1 MTLFES
7 LLTDSWLASL
17 LEPLQFTFMLQA
29 FTLVILIAV
38 PTALLSCFLVLKG
51 WSLMGDAI
59 SHSIL
64 PGVVIAYIMA
74 IPYAVGAFIAGMF
87 CALATGYIKE
97 HTRLKEDTVMGG
109 VFSSLFAL
117 GLVMMSKIETG
128 VHLDHILFGDLLGL
142 SWANIVESAVISIA
156 VIGFIG
162 LKGKDLVVYVF
173 DHQHAKAI
181 GLSVTFLHYSLLVTL
196 SLTIVASLKVVGMIL
211 VISLLIAPGAIAFLL
226 TNHFNRMLYLAVTIS
241 VLCSV
246 TGVYLSFFIDSAPAP
261 TIILLMAVL
270 FIMVFSY
277 QQIKSKM
284 MIKKQAKPNSE
295 TCTKKHANTTAST
308 SVEVD
313 AVV

>member
-1 MTLFES
+1 MSLFEP
-7 LLTDSWLASL
+7 LLTNSYLALL
-17 LEPLQFTFMLQA
+17 LEPLQFTFMVQA
-29 FTLVILIAV
+29 FILVILIAI

-74 IPYAVGAFIAGMF
+74 IPYAIGAFIAGIF
-87 CALATGYIKE
+87 CALATGYIKDNS
-97 HTRLKEDTVMGG
+97 RLKEDTVMGV

-142 SWANIVESAVISIA
+142 SWENIIESAVISIA
-156 VIGFIG
+156 VIGFIVV
-162 LKGKDLVVYVF
+162 KGKDLVVYVF

-181 GLSVTFLHYSLLVTL
+181 GLSVKFLHYSLLVTL

-226 TNHFNRMLYLAVTIS
+226 SNHFNRMLYLAVAIS
-241 VLCSV
+241 IFCSV
-246 TGVYLSFFIDSAPAP
+246 AGVYLSFFIDSAPAP

-270 FIMVFSY
+270 FILVFSY
-277 QQIKSKM
+277 QQINSAM
-284 MIKKQAKPNSE
+284 MKRQARSNSD
-295 TCTKKHANTTAST
+295 TSTKT
-308 SVEVD
+308 S
-313 AVV
+313 AW

>member
-1 MTLFES
+1 MSLFEP
-7 LLTDSWLASL
+7 LLTNSYLALL
-17 LEPLQFTFMLQA
+17 LEPLQFTFMVQA
-29 FTLVILIAV
+29 FILVILIAI

-74 IPYAVGAFIAGMF
+74 IPYAIGAFIAGIF
-87 CALATGYIKE
+87 CALATGYIKDNS
-97 HTRLKEDTVMGG
+97 RLKEDTVMGV

-142 SWANIVESAVISIA
+142 SWENIIESAVISIA
-156 VIGFIG
+156 VIGFIVI
-162 LKGKDLVVYVF
+162 KGKDLVVYVF

-181 GLSVTFLHYSLLVTL
+181 GLSVKFLHYSLLVTL

-226 TNHFNRMLYLAVTIS
+226 SNKFSHMLWLAVLIS
-241 VLCSV
+241 VCCSV

-270 FIMVFSY
+270 FILVFSY
-277 QQIKSKM
+277 QQINSAM
-284 MIKKQAKPNSE
+284 MKRQARSNSD
-295 TCTKKHANTTAST
+295 TSTKT
-308 SVEVD
+308 S
-313 AVV
+313 AW

>member
-1 MTLFES
+1 MRLTMPLFDS
-7 LLTDSWLASL
+7 LVTNAWIAAL
-17 LEPLQFTFMLQA
+17 LEPFQFTFMQQA
-29 FTLVILIAV
+29 FTLVIFIAI

-74 IPYAVGAFIAGMF
+74 IPYAVGAFVAGIF

-97 HTRLKEDTVMGG
+97 HTRLKEDTVMGV

-117 GLVMMSKIETG
+117 GLVMMSKIESG
-128 VHLDHILFGDLLGL
+128 VHLDHILFGDMLGL
-142 SWANIVESAVISIA
+142 SWSNIVESALISIA
-156 VIGFIG
+156 VIGFMAI
-162 LKGKDLVVYVF
+162 KGKDLVVYIF

-181 GLSVTFLHYSLLVTL
+181 GLSVKFLHYSLLVIL

-226 TNHFNRMLYLAVTIS
+226 TNKFSHMLSLAVIIS
-241 VLCSV
+241 VLCSIA
-246 TGVYLSFFIDSAPAP
+246 GVYLSFFIDSAPAP
-261 TIILLMAVL
+261 TIIMMMSLL

-277 QQIKSKM
+277 QQIKNVIM
-284 MIKKQAKPNSE
+284 MKKREKTNFAINNKHSTQA
-295 TCTKKHANTTAST
+295 A
-308 SVEVD
+308 VD
-313 AVV
+313 VL